1 MPIVIAIRP
10 KPIFTF
16 HYVSINSILVKRHF
30 LLHLNLHSTMYLLIL
45 SVSCC
50 VRFGHNLFTFHYV
63 SINSPA
69 SSLPADY
76 QSNLHSTM
84 YLLILD
90 SGICKRYRQDTFTFH
105 YVSINSIYTPPYPH
119 CTIIYIP
126 LCIY

>member
-84 YLLILD
+84 YLLIQYSLRV
-90 SGICKRYRQDTFTFH
+90 IPYTFLYLHSTM
-105 YVSINSIYTPPYPH
+105 YLLILCPPIILLR
-119 CTIIYIP
+119 CFCIYIP